1 MISSRPANAT
11 EAVVVVDSSAIL
23 AVLNREAGADF
34 IISRLRGSVLSA
46 VNLQEV
52 AKKMLEAGS
61 TADAI
66 HAAMDRLGVQIL
78 PHDADDAYR
87 AASLAPATKKFGRGL
102 GDRSCMALAIRLGV
116 PAITTD
122 RSWTQIDAPGLE
134 VILAR

>member
-1 MISSRPANAT
+1 MA
-11 EAVVVVDSSAIL
+11 VVDSSAIL
-23 AVLNREAGADF
+23 AVLNRETGAEF
-34 IISRLRGSVLSA
+34 IISRLRGSFVSA

-61 TADAI
+61 TKDAI
-66 HAAMDRLGVQIL
+66 QAAIDRLGVQIL
-78 PHDADDAYR
+78 PHYAEDAML
-87 AASLAPATKKFGRGL
+87 AASIASATRKFGRGF

-122 RSWTQIDAPGLE
+122 RTWAEINVSGLE